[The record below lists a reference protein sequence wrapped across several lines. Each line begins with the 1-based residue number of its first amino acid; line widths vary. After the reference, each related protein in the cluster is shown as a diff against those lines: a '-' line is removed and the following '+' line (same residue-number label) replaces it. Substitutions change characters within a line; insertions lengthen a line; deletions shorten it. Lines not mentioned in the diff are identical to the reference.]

1 MPTLSDI
8 LTAQKIGSQ
17 IKSQNDSTAAQV
29 IETVA
34 PYVEYL
40 ELEDN
45 TKYAQMSED
54 DFKQLLAEEGGKD
67 RLIGILNSSPIA
79 TSYKD
84 INTGQ
89 TEKGKLVGINE
100 TDKGIAFDIETKQ
113 GIFPKTMGFT
123 NNPEDI
129 VMFTNTEGLRTMANS
144 ILQKHSHRLT
154 AQGKPLG
161 QRAQAIATLDG
172 IRKNESLSI
181 SEQLEA
187 AGSVPEAV
195 DVIEGLVENG
205 ELDPAQGF
213 EMLIQMG
220 SEFNDSLDAYR
231 EKLRGDLTENKET
244 RTTLERESKPVFG
257 TGVGGSMG
265 DGSAGMLG
273 NPLKTTDG
281 NTEEERQR
289 IKQLEAEAGDLRG
302 RLKDSEIV
310 FPVNASPEAMFSFVK
325 QNEALMVE
333 VGGDQ
338 NILDK
343 ARSAF
348 NKYKVS
354 SPEDLDKIPD
364 YDSSIDVS
372 KAEIA
377 AAIAVTAGGDFSTEF
392 QDAYRLL
399 ATGDAATSPM
409 QVQSFDRES
418 QNMNARLDQ
427 YITESNARI
436 RQLDDDRAQDLVSE
450 LNSELKEFVGNI
462 TDSDT
467 GQFQPEN
474 LKGKASVN
482 FRNIL
487 NAYDRAN
494 RLGLFKGADG
504 LAMDGYFRNAL
515 GTTMF
520 NLLRGEGVNPGV
532 EIFGFVIPG
541 TGTSPSDMPLGDP
554 TARLRAKYKENSQ
567 GEEVLDAIIAVD
579 SRGIQIGKELSG
591 KKYSDIFNDAVT
603 AQYVSRYIQRADGN

>member
-1 MPTLSDI
+1 MATLSDI

-34 PYVEYL
+34 PYIEYL
-40 ELEDN
+40 KLEDN
-45 TKYAQMSED
+45 EKYAQISED
-54 DFKQLLAEEGGKD
+54 DFKKLLAEEGGKE
-67 RLIGILNSSPIA
+67 RILGIINSSPIA

-89 TEKGKLVGINE
+89 VEKGKIVAFNE
-100 TDKGIAFDIETKQ
+100 TPDGIAFDVQTKQ
-113 GIFPKTMGFT
+113 GLFPKTMGFS
-123 NNPEDI
+123 NDPEDI
-129 VMFTNTEGLRTMANS
+129 VMFTNYEGLRTMTNS

-172 IRKNESLSI
+172 IREDKRLSI
-181 SEQLEA
+181 AEKLDA

-195 DVIEGLVENG
+195 DVIEGLVESG

-213 EMLIQMG
+213 EMLIEMG
-220 SEFNDSLDAYR
+220 SDFNDGLDAYR
-231 EKLRGDLTENKET
+231 EKLRGQLAENKKT
-244 RTTLERESKPVFG
+244 RTELEKKGKPGERSVFP
-257 TGVGGSMG
+257 TMNVGVGI
-265 DGSAGMLG
+265 
-273 NPLKTTDG
+273 TTPTG
-281 NTEEERQR
+281 RTTEEQ
-289 IKQLEAEAGDLRG
+289 KQYEAAQAEAVDLRG
-302 RLKDSEIV
+302 RLKDSELV
-310 FPVNASPEAMFSFVK
+310 FPVNASPEAMFNFVK
-325 QNEALMVE
+325 QNESLMVE

-343 ARSAF
+343 ARAAF

-354 SPEDLDKIPD
+354 SPEDLNKLPD
-364 YDSSIDVS
+364 YDSSIDIS

-377 AAIAVTAGGDFSTEF
+377 AAIAVTAGGDFSSEF

-436 RQLDDDRAQDLVSE
+436 RGLDDDRAKDIATK
-450 LNSELKEFVGNI
+450 LNSELEKLIDNVS
-462 TDSDT
+462 DSDT
-467 GQFQPEN
+467 GLFNPEKF
-474 LKGKASVN
+474 KGKGSVN
-482 FRNIL
+482 FRNIV
-487 NAYDRAN
+487 NAYDQAN
-494 RLGLFKGADG
+494 QLGLFRGAEG
-504 LAMDGYFRNAL
+504 LEMDGYFRNAL

-520 NLLRGEGVNPGV
+520 NLLRAEGRDPN
-532 EIFGFVIPG
+532 FLSNIPLIG
-541 TGTSPSDMPLGDP
+541 GLFEADVADMPLGDV
-554 TARLRAKYKENSQ
+554 TSRLRAKYKEDREGNQ
-567 GEEVLDAIIAVD
+567 VLDAIIAVD
-579 SRGIQIGKELSG
+579 SQGNQIGKELSG

-603 AQYVSRYIQRADGN
+603 AQYISRYIQEIPGN

>member
-34 PYVEYL
+34 PYIDYL
-40 ELEDN
+40 PLEDN

-89 TEKGKLVGINE
+89 TEKGKIVGINE

-129 VMFTNTEGLRTMANS
+129 VMFTDTEGLRTMANS

-187 AGSVPEAV
+187 ASSVPEAV

-220 SEFNDSLDAYR
+220 SEFNDGLDAYR
-231 EKLRGDLTENKET
+231 EKLRGDLAENKET
-244 RTTLERESKPVFG
+244 RTELEKKGKPGQKTIFQTTNYAD
-257 TGVGGSMG
+257 TGVGVTGPTGRTS
-265 DGSAGMLG
+265 
-273 NPLKTTDG
+273 
-281 NTEEERQR
+281 EEQ
-289 IKQLEAEAGDLRG
+289 KQYEAAQAEAGDLRG
-302 RLKDSEIV
+302 RLKDSEIS
-310 FPVNASPEAMFSFVK
+310 FPVNASPEAMFSFIK

-343 ARSAF
+343 ARAAF

-427 YITESNARI
+427 YITESNSRI
-436 RQLDDDRAQDLVSE
+436 RQLDDDRSKDIATRI
-450 LNSELKEFVGNI
+450 NSELKEFVGNI
-462 TDSDT
+462 TDSDS
-467 GQFQPEN
+467 GEFRPDK
-474 LKGKASVN
+474 LKGEASVN
-482 FRNIL
+482 FRNII
-487 NAYDRAN
+487 NAYDEAN
-494 RLGLFKGADG
+494 RLGLFNGADG
-504 LAMDGYFRNAL
+504 LEMDGYFRNAL

-520 NLLRGEGVNPGV
+520 NLIRAEGVEPDLLARIPVIGGLFATNNP
-532 EIFGFVIPG
+532 
-541 TGTSPSDMPLGDP
+541 DMPLGDP
-554 TARLRAKYKENSQ
+554 TASLRAKYKEDKQ
-567 GEEVLDAIIAVD
+567 GNQVLDEIIAVD
-579 SRGIQIGKELSG
+579 SQGKQIGKELTA
-591 KKYSDIFNDAVT
+591 KKYGDIFNDAVT
-603 AQYVSRYIQRADGN
+603 AQYVGRYIQEIPGN